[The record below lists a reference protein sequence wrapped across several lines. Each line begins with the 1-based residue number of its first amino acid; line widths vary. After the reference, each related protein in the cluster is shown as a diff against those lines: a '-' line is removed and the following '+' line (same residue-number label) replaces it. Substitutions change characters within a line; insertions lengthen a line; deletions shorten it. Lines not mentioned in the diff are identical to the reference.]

1 MPHLEVDQSG
11 RVEMSGTTVVALSND
26 AAITVRITASVK
38 QQVQQELRRRGVKSR
53 LVMVRLFVSAI
64 LLALASYPE
73 QITALLIDEEYLG
86 YEAEI
91 KSLLI
96 DRAQQLG
103 MALTRDDI
111 HIARVGKKS
120 PAHKAA
126 IQVTR
131 RQAKTTHT
139 PTAEELLAFC

>member
-11 RVEMSGTTVVALSND
+11 RVEMSGTTIVALSNH

-38 QQVQQELRRRGVKSR
+38 QEVQQELRRRGVKPR
-53 LVMVRLFVSAI
+53 LVMVRLFVAAI

-73 QITALLIDEEYLG
+73 RTTSLMIDEEYLG

-96 DRAQQLG
+96 DRAQRLDV
-103 MALTRDDI
+103 ALTRDNI

-131 RQAKTTHT
+131 GQTQATTT
-139 PTAEELLAFC
+139 PTAEELLALC